1 MSQDRR
7 KKIQDMLLERV
18 EHALVD
24 FDKLDWSKESYFHRV
39 EVLRKLGQAVQFASS
54 GMVLTELLSVPS
66 ETPPPPQEPPA

>member
-39 EVLRKLGQAVQFASS
+39 EVLRKLGQAVQYAIS